1 VDSDRRREKEKLG
14 GVKGGKTIFR
24 IYFMRKEFIF
34 SKRKKIKKK
43 SFARKKNKVNLS
55 NNSLI

>member
-1 VDSDRRREKEKLG
+1 MDSDRRREKEIFG

-43 SFARKKNKVNLS
+43 SFARC
-55 NNSLI
+55 NSQCSM